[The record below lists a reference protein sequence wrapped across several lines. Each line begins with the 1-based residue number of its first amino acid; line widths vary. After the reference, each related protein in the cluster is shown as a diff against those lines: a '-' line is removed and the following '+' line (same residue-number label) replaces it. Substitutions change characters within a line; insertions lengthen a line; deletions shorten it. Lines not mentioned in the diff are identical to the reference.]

1 MKIPKFEQW
10 WAESDE
16 GKRTIA
22 QGEATEV
29 VERQAMVAK
38 IAKLRE
44 VLATDVVPARKA
56 VEREL
61 RAFEKT
67 REASTAA
74 EMKLRR
80 AQVEEHTIRTRAE
93 SAIGQLEQEL
103 RDGAIPGIAPF
114 LNELAGR
121 WDHERK
127 EWPWLH
133 RDQPGSAGKRIE
145 QIRRVTEQVTELYL
159 ETDPEVAE
167 AELQALKD
175 ELETPQEV
183 VAA

>member
-29 VERQAMVAK
+29 VERQAMVEK
-38 IAKLRE
+38 IAELGE
-44 VLATDVVPARKA
+44 VLATDVRPARKA
-56 VEREL
+56 IEREL
-61 RAFEKT
+61 RAFEK
-67 REASTAA
+67 AQKGLVAA
-74 EMKLRR
+74 EMTLRT

-93 SAIGQLEQEL
+93 TEINQHEQRL

-133 RDQPGSAGKRIE
+133 RDQPGSAGERIA
-145 QIRRVTEQVTELYL
+145 QIRRVTEQATELYL
-159 ETDPEVAE
+159 EPDPEE
-167 AELQALKD
+167 AETALAK
-175 ELETPQEV
+175 LEAEIATSE
-183 VAA
+183 AAA